1 MLGVN
6 VMKSYIMLLLLIVPT
21 LTLAFSEEAPKDMIK
36 FNITCPAKELCPLLD
51 QAFENCYTTKKEEV
65 CSIYIQIFKMLVDN
79 YDCQRSF
86 DNTPTKKYIVPAYWI
101 CDASKSLAY
110 IELLSKLELPE
121 AQKFFASS
129 EFRSILDGET
139 AEGFID
145 LSLERERKL
154 KRQFK

>member
-1 MLGVN
+1 
-6 VMKSYIMLLLLIVPT
+6 MKSYILFLLLIIPT
-21 LTLAFSEEAPKDMIK
+21 LTLAFSEEAPKDMTK

-51 QAFENCYTTKKEEV
+51 QAFESCYTTKKEEV
-65 CSIYIQIFKMLVDN
+65 CSIYIQIFKKLVDN

-101 CDASKSLAY
+101 CDASKSWAY

-121 AQKFFASS
+121 AQEFFASS
-129 EFRSILDGET
+129 EFRSILDGEI

-154 KRQFK
+154 KR